1 MSEEAGWSSADE
13 LVKRNYGGIHK
24 RLPNDKDSMLVAF
37 RGAPYGMEVHWL
49 TALQDYA
56 PCTGAAC
63 VHCKANV
70 KRSARVLLNVFVL
83 GENAMKVFEGSGK
96 TYETIKEAR
105 KETGEKFEKT
115 AWQITRHGAAGDTK
129 TRYSVW
135 PKRDLTTEELSI
147 IAKTALHDLKRA
159 AEIPDDESEGRRGPA
174 APPPSSGGQ
183 DPDAKLAP
191 AVLAEFRDR
200 LRPQP
205 MREKAYKPILAF
217 FGCARLDELRASD
230 EHRARNLIERAE
242 RGEAIPPPPPPPQ
255 TELDE
260 FA

>member
-1 MSEEAGWSSADE
+1 MSEETGWSSADE

-56 PCTGAAC
+56 PCTGTGC

-83 GENAMKVFEGSGK
+83 GENVMRVFEGSGK

-105 KETGEKFEKT
+105 KETGEKFERT

-135 PKRDLTTEELSI
+135 PKRDLTGEELAVI
-147 IAKTALHDLKRA
+147 TKTALHDLKRA
-159 AEIPDDESEGRRGPA
+159 AEAPEDESEARRAPA
-174 APPPSSGGQ
+174 APPPSAAQ
-183 DPDAKLAP
+183 DADAKLAP
-191 AVLAEFRDR
+191 AVLAEFRER
-200 LRPQP
+200 LRPLP
-205 MREKAYKPILAF
+205 LREKAYKPILAF
-217 FGCARLDELRASD
+217 FGCARLDEIRASD
-230 EHRARNLIERAE
+230 EHRARSLIERAE
-242 RGEAIPPPPPPPQ
+242 RGESIPLPSPPN